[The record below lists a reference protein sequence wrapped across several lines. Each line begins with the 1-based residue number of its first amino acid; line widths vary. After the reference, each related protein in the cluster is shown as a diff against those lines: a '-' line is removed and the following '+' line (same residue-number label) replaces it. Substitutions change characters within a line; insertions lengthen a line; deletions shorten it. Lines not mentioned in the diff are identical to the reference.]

1 MSTGATN
8 VLLFAVLPYLALF
21 VCLVGTIYRYRRRG
35 FTVSSLSSQF
45 LEGRRL
51 FWGSVPFHL
60 GILALLAGHLLA
72 FLVPDAVLAWNR
84 VPVRLL
90 LLEVSGF
97 AFGLCVLYG
106 LGALLL
112 RRVTNPRI
120 RAVTTPMDLVLEGVL
135 LAQIVL
141 GLWTAF
147 GYRWGSSW
155 FAADL
160 TPYLWSLLR
169 LSPDT
174 AAVAAMPWVVQA
186 HVAGA
191 FVLVL
196 LVPFTRL
203 VHVLVAPLHYLVRPY
218 QRVIWNWDPRTVRHP
233 EAPWSRVR
241 PS

>member
-1 MSTGATN
+1 MTAGAMN
-8 VLLFAVLPYLALF
+8 LLLFAVLPYVALF
-21 VCLVGTIYRYRRRG
+21 VCLAGTVYRYRRRG

-72 FLVPDAVLAWNR
+72 FLVPGGVLAWNR
-84 VPVRLL
+84 APLRLL
-90 LLEVSGF
+90 ALEATGF
-97 AFGLCVLYG
+97 AFGLLVLFG

-112 RRVTNPRI
+112 RRLTNRRI

-141 GLWTAF
+141 GLWTAL

-160 TPYLWSLLR
+160 APYLWSLLR
-169 LSPDT
+169 LSPDLL
-174 AAVAAMPWVVQA
+174 AVGALPWVIQA

-191 FVLVL
+191 FVI
-196 LVPFTRL
+196 VPFTRL
-203 VHVLVAPLHYLVRPY
+203 IHVLVAPLHYLVRPY
-218 QRVIWNWDPRTVRHP
+218 QRVIWNWDRRAVRSP
-233 EAPWSRVR
+233 DAPWSRVR
-241 PS
+241 PL